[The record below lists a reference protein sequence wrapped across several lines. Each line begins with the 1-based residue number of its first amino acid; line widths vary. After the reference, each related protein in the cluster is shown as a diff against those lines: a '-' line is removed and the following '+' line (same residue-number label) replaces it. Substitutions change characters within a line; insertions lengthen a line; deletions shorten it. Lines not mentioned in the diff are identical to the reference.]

1 MSGMFAPDDDR
12 DEDEGWDSMEDYL
25 EDRGDDMES
34 AERSDGSTAGD
45 RRSTEYPDSTPD
57 GVQTDRVDVDPK
69 LFGEWPD
76 GEIEVVEDDGNGLVS
91 GRTQH
96 EWEREAL
103 IVEMTGACP
112 SCDAEVSKK
121 NMRSPTGDVI
131 VKRSCSN
138 CGEQWITNKTKGFTG
153 SV

>member
-12 DEDEGWDSMEDYL
+12 DDDEGWDSMEDYL
-25 EDRGDDMES
+25 EDRGDDME
-34 AERSDGSTAGD
+34 
-45 RRSTEYPDSTPD
+45 YPDSTPD
-57 GVQTDRVDVDPK
+57 GVHTDRVEVDPM

-103 IVEMTGACP
+103 IVELTGACP

-131 VKRSCSN
+131 VKRSCN
-138 CGEQWITNKTKGFTG
+138 DCGEQWITNETKGFTG